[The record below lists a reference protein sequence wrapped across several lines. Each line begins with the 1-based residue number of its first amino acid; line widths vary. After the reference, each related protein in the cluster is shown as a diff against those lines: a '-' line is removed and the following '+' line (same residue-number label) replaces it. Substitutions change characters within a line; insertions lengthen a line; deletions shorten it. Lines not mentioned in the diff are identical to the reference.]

1 MMPLK
6 RTPPSTPAPAQ
17 EMGATEGNSNCVNVM
32 NKTGEYLHGV
42 TLRDKK
48 KKCVES
54 KQSELQEFMID
65 MRGMFES
72 FKSGIESHLNN
83 LQVAVVNIQSQNT
96 DITNSVQFMSD
107 KHDEIMKRIERLER
121 EKMEN
126 SKYIGILEDRIEN
139 FERKSRSA
147 SIEIRNIPRSKDE
160 NKNILCDILMN
171 LGKSLNLKI
180 DRTEIKD
187 IYRTTTTKDQDRPI
201 VVDFCSTLK
210 KEDLILSLKNF
221 NKNRRNEDKLNT
233 THINFTGNK
242 KSIYISEV
250 LTYKTKR
257 IFYLAREFAK
267 ENNYNYCWTSRGI
280 VYLRAKEN
288 SPFIRI
294 MDESVLDELKSKA

>member
-6 RTPPSTPAPAQ
+6 RTPPSTPAH
-17 EMGATEGNSNCVNVM
+17 EMCGASANSNCGNVM

-48 KKCVES
+48 KKGVES
-54 KQSELQEFMID
+54 KQSELQEFMIS
-65 MRGMFES
+65 MREMFES
-72 FKSGIESHLNN
+72 FKSGIESHLNG
-83 LQVAVVNIQSQNT
+83 LQDAVIHIQSQNT
-96 DITNSVQFMSD
+96 DITNSVQFMSE
-107 KHDEIMKRIERLER
+107 KHDEIMKRIEKLER

-126 SKYIGILEDRIEN
+126 IKYMGILEDRIEN

-160 NKNILCDILMN
+160 NKKVLCDILIN
-171 LGKSLNLKI
+171 LGKALNLKI
-180 DRTEIKD
+180 DGTEIKD
-187 IYRTTTTKDQDRPI
+187 IYRTTAKDQDKPI

-233 THINFTGNK
+233 THIKLTGNK

>member
-1 MMPLK
+1 MPLK
-6 RTPPSTPAPAQ
+6 RTPPSSPAH
-17 EMGATEGNSNCVNVM
+17 EMCAAAANSGCGNVM

-42 TLRDKK
+42 TFRDKK

-54 KQSELQEFMID
+54 KQSKLQEFMIS
-65 MRGMFES
+65 MREMFES
-72 FKSGIESHLNN
+72 FKSGIESHLNG
-83 LQVAVVNIQSQNT
+83 LQDAVIHIQSQNT
-96 DITNSVQFMSD
+96 DITNSVQFMSE
-107 KHDEIMKRIERLER
+107 KHDEIMKRIEKLER
-121 EKMEN
+121 EKIEN
-126 SKYIGILEDRIEN
+126 IKYIRILEDRIEN

-160 NKNILCDILMN
+160 NKKILCDILIN
-171 LGKSLNLKI
+171 LGKALNLKI

-187 IYRTTTTKDQDRPI
+187 IYRTTTTKDQDKPI

-221 NKNRRNEDKLNT
+221 NKNRRNEDKLNS
-233 THINFTGNK
+233 THIKFAGNK

-267 ENNYNYCWTSRGI
+267 ENNYNYCWTSRGF